1 MPLHTMGSVRAMLV
15 RGGCS
20 LALICLVVVGG
31 CSGSVRPPT
40 TQGSSPASGS
50 VDAQIVQDAR
60 TAGADASQIA
70 ILEKG
75 NVSYADYESAV
86 NLALT
91 CMRKAG
97 IDVLPPERTERT
109 GLPQLHYGWSSQ
121 VTGMTEEQATALGDD
136 CLKRYSQFVEM
147 QYQTQPSSIEAMEK
161 YFEKFRPAVVACI
174 RKNGGTV
181 KDEPTREEAIQ
192 AANPVQDKSGIDCF
206 EKAGVSK
213 S

>member
-1 MPLHTMGSVRAMLV
+1 MGAARA
-15 RGGCS
+15 S
-20 LALICLVVVGG
+20 LTRVGSCLVLNCLLIVAG
-31 CSGSVRPPT
+31 CTASVQPPT
-40 TQGSSPASGS
+40 TPGSSSASGS
-50 VDAQIVQDAR
+50 ADAQIVQDAQA
-60 TAGADASQIA
+60 AGADPSQIA

-75 NVSYADYESAV
+75 DVSYADYESAV

-109 GLPQLHYGWSSQ
+109 GLPQLHYGWSPQ
-121 VTGMTEEQATALGDD
+121 VTGLTEAQVTALGDD

-147 QYQTQPSSIEAMEK
+147 QYLLQPSSIEAMEK
-161 YFEKFRPAVVACI
+161 YFVKFRPAVVACI

-181 KDEPTREEAIQ
+181 KDEPSRDEAIQ
-192 AANPVQDKSGIDCF
+192 AASPVQDKSGIDCF